1 MSSQL
6 KTIRGR
12 KAVRF
17 LRSKFAGLPR
27 LITGAVIV
35 LLSLAPSVLGQIDIA
50 QYFKQNCANCH
61 WIGGGRLVGPDLRN
75 VAQRQDRNW
84 MIRFILDPK
93 SMLDAQDP
101 VAMKLKSEANG
112 ALMTNV
118 PGMTRERVEAL
129 LDLID
134 AESALDSSQFFGTP
148 KALEPF
154 SDSVAALGLEI
165 FSGRQKLTKDG
176 PACLSCHSVNISG
189 SGLGGQ
195 LGPDLTGIFERL
207 NGRTALQAWLSSPAT
222 ETMRSVF
229 KGHEIEADEAKQL
242 AMFFESVSGRAEYD
256 PDALVTWLVVI
267 VVSLG
272 GGIFGMVA
280 FGGIWSKR
288 FRAVRR
294 PLITETIKKR

>member
-1 MSSQL
+1 L
-6 KTIRGR
+6 
-12 KAVRF
+12 F
-17 LRSKFAGLPR
+17 
-27 LITGAVIV
+27 TGAVIV
-35 LLSLAPSVLGQIDIA
+35 LLSLAPSVLGQIDIT

-84 MIRFILDPK
+84 MVRFILDPK

-101 VAMKLKSEANG
+101 VAMRLKNEANG

-118 PGMTRERVEAL
+118 PGMTRERVEQL
-129 LDLID
+129 LAFID
-134 AESALDSSQFFGTP
+134 AESALDSSQFFGAP

-154 SDSVAALGLEI
+154 SDSVAAMGLEI

-229 KGHEIEADEAKQL
+229 KGHELETDETKQL

-256 PDALVTWLVVI
+256 PDSFLVWLAVVI
-267 VVSLG
+267 CGLG
-272 GGIFGMVA
+272 GGIFGMMA
-280 FGGIWSKR
+280 IGGIWSKR

-294 PLITETIKKR
+294 TLIIETIKKR

>member
-1 MSSQL
+1 MN
-6 KTIRGR
+6 KTKSPRTI
-12 KAVRF
+12 RF
-17 LRSKFAGLPR
+17 LRSRLAGLP
-27 LITGAVIV
+27 LVLAGALV
-35 LLSLAPSVLGQIDIA
+35 LLLSMAPSVRGQIDIA

-61 WIGGGRLVGPDLRN
+61 WIGGGRLVGPDLKN
-75 VAQRQDRNW
+75 VSQRQDRNW

-101 VAMKLKSEANG
+101 VAMKLKDESNG

-118 PGMTRERVEAL
+118 PGITRANVEAL
-129 LDLID
+129 LDFID

-165 FSGRQKLTKDG
+165 FAGRKMLAKGG
-176 PACLSCHSVNISG
+176 PACVSCHSVNASG

-195 LGPDLTGIFERL
+195 LGPDLTGIFGRL

-229 KGHEIEADEAKQL
+229 KGHELDADETREL
-242 AMFFESVSGRAEYD
+242 AMFFESVSGQAEYD
-256 PDALVTWLVVI
+256 PDTFIIWLAVV
-267 VVSLG
+267 VCGLG

-294 PLITETIKKR
+294 PLITESIKKR